1 MFVIYRLKYIEQ
13 SIIYIVLTTSLLWPP
28 ISARSMVLDFTY
40 SMYIKHYS
48 TIHIIYILN
57 VKCMLENFADKRQPL
72 S

>member
-1 MFVIYRLKYIEQ
+1 M
-13 SIIYIVLTTSLLWPP
+13 SLTP